1 MFAVELIEREK
12 TDAPPRWNCFT
23 AAGAGLTFHGQTIEG
38 RAHRKRRM
46 PHAREMLVT
55 SRRDRSSRR
64 GMQEHGAERGARG
77 AKAPPDNAGGATTSM
92 PTVTHEYHA
101 HRTE

>member
-1 MFAVELIEREK
+1 MFVVEPIEREN
-12 TDAPPRWNCFT
+12 TDALSRWNCFT
-23 AAGAGLTFHGQTIEG
+23 AGLTFHGQTIED

-46 PHAREMLVT
+46 PHARELLVT

-77 AKAPPDNAGGATTSM
+77 TKARPDNTGGATTSM
-92 PTVTHEYHA
+92 PTVTHEYRA
-101 HRTE
+101 HHTE